1 MVSVTPVYAALLL
14 PLFLFLSW
22 RVIAVRRSARI
33 SLGDGG
39 QKALQAR
46 IRAHGNFVE
55 YAPFALVLMLGA
67 ELAGAGSLWLHLAG
81 IALVLGR
88 HLHALCLSYMPRRL
102 ILRTS
107 GMMLSFAALIV
118 AAVAGLF
125 AAL

>member
-1 MVSVTPVYAALLL
+1 MVSVTPIYAALLL

-22 RVIAVRRSARI
+22 RVIAVRRSERI

-55 YAPFALVLMLGA
+55 YAPFALILMLGA
-67 ELAGAGSLWLHLAG
+67 ELAGAGSVWLHLAG

-88 HLHALCLSYMPRRL
+88 HLHALCLSFMPRRL

-107 GMMLSFAALIV
+107 GMVLSFAALIV